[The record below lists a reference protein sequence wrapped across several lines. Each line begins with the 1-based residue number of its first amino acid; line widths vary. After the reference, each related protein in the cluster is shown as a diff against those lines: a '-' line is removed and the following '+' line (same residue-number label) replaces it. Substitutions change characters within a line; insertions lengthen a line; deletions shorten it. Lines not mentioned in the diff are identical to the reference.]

1 MGDLIQAQQ
10 QSESRAYI
18 EPSIDYLQVAE
29 PDLTLM
35 SKDQL
40 EVCIKKVEKKMQ
52 DAAKRL
58 DFVEAALLRDE
69 MLRLKANL
77 C

>member
-1 MGDLIQAQQ
+1 MGDLIQVQQ

-18 EPSIDYLQVAE
+18 EPTIDYLQVAE
-29 PDLTLM
+29 QDFTGIQ
-35 SKDQL
+35 KD
-40 EVCIKKVEKKMQ
+40 EWEARIKKVEKKMQ
-52 DAAKRL
+52 EAAKRL

-69 MLRLKANL
+69 MLRMKAKL

>member
-1 MGDLIQAQQ
+1 
-10 QSESRAYI
+10 
-18 EPSIDYLQVAE
+18 
-29 PDLTLM
+29 
-35 SKDQL
+35 
-40 EVCIKKVEKKMQ
+40 MQ